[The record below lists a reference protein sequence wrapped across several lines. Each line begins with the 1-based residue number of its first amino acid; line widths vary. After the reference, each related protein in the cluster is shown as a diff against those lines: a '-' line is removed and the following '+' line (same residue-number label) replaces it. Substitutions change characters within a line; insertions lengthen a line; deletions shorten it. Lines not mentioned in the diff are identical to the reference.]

1 MTRTHMTTD
10 QAGNAQTFEGVRSR
24 CQDMAR
30 FGTLMLNR
38 GKWDGRQI
46 VSARWAKQATG
57 RSSTPLNAA
66 YGYLW
71 WLNQKGHIAANPL
84 VATSLAD
91 AANPQSQ
98 QGRLVPEA
106 PADTYWA
113 LGLGN
118 QLVQMDPG
126 SGTVVVR
133 LGTAEPRPR
142 PPTFGPRRRAGW
154 SPRQSRGPSGE
165 DDLAAA
171 GQLVELADGDDAV
184 DLVDEVVPR

>member
-1 MTRTHMTTD
+1 VGARPRQHRP
-10 QAGNAQTFEGVRSR
+10 VRR
-24 CQDMAR
+24 R
-30 FGTLMLNR
+30 LR
-38 GKWDGRQI
+38 HPREH

-98 QGRLVPEA
+98 EGRLVPDA
-106 PADTYWA
+106 PADLFWA

-118 QLVQMDPG
+118 QILQVDPG

-133 LGTAEPRPR
+133 LGMAEARPQ
-142 PPTFGPRRRAGW
+142 PPTFGPREA
-154 SPRQSRGPSGE
+154 SR
-165 DDLAAA
+165 
-171 GQLVELADGDDAV
+171 VVTDAV
-184 DLVDEVVPR
+184 KR